1 MENSVL
7 TGNYYRFWLIN
18 EQGLYIIDQ
27 NYQRQKVI
35 TKSDED
41 KLIAELYNDPNL
53 EKDDTAILHKNLPLY
68 SFSRLYYQKYKKDLY
83 VLLADEMIDVT
94 EIDSKL
100 QTYRKQRDTQRE
112 NLIGIV
118 VAAFDDA
125 RGPRDVYS
133 PDFINEETTLL
144 LAVQGQTISYMGKL
158 NEFQP
163 GFKEP
168 LNVPNRTDL
177 IHVSYDFL
185 VPAPSSKDPRIA
197 LTGRV
202 MNLFLLFPRDLPY
215 LKEKSFLEFIE
226 SFIDEWVRDWIEFQK
241 DNEGKY
247 PIKIFDDLLESLRST
262 VNIAI
267 DLATHDEREVR
278 KLKDFIMDVLA
289 QNQVLTYQVQKLQ
302 ERIKELEG
310 KPNQK

>member
-1 MENSVL
+1 MK
-7 TGNYYRFWLIN
+7 GNYYRFWLIN

-27 NYQRQKVI
+27 KLQRQKI
-35 TKSDED
+35 LTKADED
-41 KLIAELYNDPNL
+41 NLIAELYNDPAL
-53 EKDDTAILHKNLPLY
+53 VMDDTAILHMNLP
-68 SFSRLYYQKYKKDLY
+68 SIAFSRLYYQRYKKDLY
-83 VLLADEMIDVT
+83 VLLADEMIDIT

-100 QTYRKQRDTQRE
+100 HTYRKERDAQRE

-125 RGPRDVYS
+125 RGPRVVYS

-158 NEFQP
+158 NEFQV

-168 LNVPNRTDL
+168 LNVPNRSDL

-185 VPAPSSKDPRIA
+185 VPAPSIA

-202 MNLFLLFPRDLPY
+202 MNLFLLFPRNLPY
-215 LKEKSFLEFIE
+215 LKEKSFLQFIE
-226 SFIDEWVRDWIEFQK
+226 SFIDEWVRDWIQFQK
-241 DNEGKY
+241 DAEGKY
-247 PIKIFDDLLESLRST
+247 PVKMFDDLLENLRST
-262 VNIAI
+262 VNTAI

-278 KLKDFIMDVLA
+278 KLKDFVMDILA

-302 ERIKELEG
+302 KRIKKLEG
-310 KPNQK
+310 K

>member
-1 MENSVL
+1 MA
-7 TGNYYRFWLIN
+7 GNYYRFWLIN
-18 EQGLYIIDQ
+18 EQGLYIIDHK
-27 NYQRQKVI
+27 YQRQKVI

-41 KLIAELYNDPNL
+41 KLIAELYNDPHL
-53 EKDDTAILHKNLPLY
+53 ERDNTAILHKNLPSY
-68 SFSRLYYQKYKKDLY
+68 AFSRLYYQKYKKDLY
-83 VLLADEMIDVT
+83 VLLADEMIDTT
-94 EIDSKL
+94 EIDLKL
-100 QTYRKQRDTQRE
+100 QTYRKERDTQRE

-125 RGPRDVYS
+125 RGPRVVYS

-158 NEFQP
+158 NKFQV

-215 LKEKSFLEFIE
+215 LKEKSFLQFIE
-226 SFIDEWVRDWIEFQK
+226 SFVDEWVRTWIDFQK
-241 DNEGKY
+241 ENEGKY
-247 PIKIFDDLLESLRST
+247 PVKIFDDLLESLRST
-262 VNIAI
+262 VNLAI
-267 DLATHDEREVR
+267 DLATHDEREIR
-278 KLKDFIMDVLA
+278 KLKDFVMEILA
-289 QNQVLTYQVQKLQ
+289 QNQVLTFQVQKLK
-302 ERIKELEG
+302 ERIKDLEA
-310 KPNQK
+310 KSNRE

>member
-1 MENSVL
+1 MI
-7 TGNYYRFWLIN
+7 GNYYRFWLIN

-27 NYQRQKVI
+27 KLQRQKI
-35 TKSDED
+35 LTKTDED
-41 KLIAELYNDPNL
+41 ILIAELYNDPAL
-53 EKDDTAILHKNLPLY
+53 EMDDTVILQKNLPEY
-68 SFSRLYYQKYKKDLY
+68 AFSRLYYQKYKKDLY
-83 VLLADEMIDVT
+83 ILLADEMIDIT
-94 EIDSKL
+94 DIDLQL
-100 QTYRKQRDTQRE
+100 QTRRKDRDTLRE

-125 RGPRDVYS
+125 RGPKVVYS
-133 PDFINEETTLL
+133 PSFINEETTLL

-158 NEFQP
+158 NEFQV

-168 LNVPNRTDL
+168 LNVPNRTDM

-202 MNLFLLFPRDLPY
+202 MNLFLLFPRNLPY
-215 LKEKSFLEFIE
+215 LKEKSFLQFIE
-226 SFIDEWVRDWIEFQK
+226 SFIEEWVREWIDFQK
-241 DNEGKY
+241 GNEGKY
-247 PIKIFDDLLESLRST
+247 PVKWFDDLLENLRST

-278 KLKDFIMDVLA
+278 KLKDFVMDILA
-289 QNQVLTYQVQKLQ
+289 QNQVLTYQVQKL
-302 ERIKELEG
+302 KEKIRKLEG
-310 KPNQK
+310 KEP